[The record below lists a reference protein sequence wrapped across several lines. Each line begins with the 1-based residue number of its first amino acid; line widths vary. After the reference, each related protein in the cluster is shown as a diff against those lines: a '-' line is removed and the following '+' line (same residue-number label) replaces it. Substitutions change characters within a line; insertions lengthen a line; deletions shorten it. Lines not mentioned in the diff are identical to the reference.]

1 MKHLKT
7 SLFILL
13 LLCLTGCSYNP
24 QPIGKPL
31 PKLTYEHLYPY
42 QVYGGATQIRQSFE
56 PTKRMN
62 EVISEFPIA
71 PGILLERYAA
81 HRFVTQGTQTKM
93 VFNIERAAIA
103 KKSDDENI
111 IGFLSG
117 AAENAYLLDIYITMS
132 PVAQN
137 GSLTKPFT
145 IAMKRELFLP
155 QRISL
160 AEREM
165 RQFEFLEKAIVDI
178 DAVVTKFVQERML

>member
-1 MKHLKT
+1 M
-7 SLFILL
+7 SARR
-13 LLCLTGCSYNP
+13 S
-24 QPIGKPL
+24 Q
-31 PKLTYEHLYPY
+31 
-42 QVYGGATQIRQSFE
+42 
-56 PTKRMN
+56 
-62 EVISEFPIA
+62 
-71 PGILLERYAA
+71 
-81 HRFVTQGTQTKM
+81 
-93 VFNIERAAIA
+93 

-132 PVAQN
+132 PVTQN